1 MRLMCT
7 FKPRLDHVT
16 NSCEQ
21 TKGSKKKKKEDTCF
35 IYIDLLLQKKS
46 ESRPAG
52 STGLSQ
58 MFSGNKYQNIQQD
71 LLKIELIK
79 KFGGSKRV
87 LTCTAE

>member
-1 MRLMCT
+1 MLLTVVNKQKDQRRRRRRTLA
-7 FKPRLDHVT
+7 
-16 NSCEQ
+16 
-21 TKGSKKKKKEDTCF
+21 F

-46 ESRPAG
+46 ESRPVG